1 MRTKC
6 RMPSK
11 YIWELNFFHTK
22 ITNFNCKTQADGYM
36 CIVVQAAG
44 SINPSAKCIS
54 LHSFIK
60 FASLAYLKLTSTF
73 GNCLVWVKS
82 QLEEIRSLDNYI
94 SHHRAWSVLLSQF
107 QTKHWTMNLRRG
119 LLSKFPKV
127 FVSLDFF
134 NRFKCPFVWMY
145 CKEQVIKLMRVKKWE
160 YDSIATV
167 VK

>member
-73 GNCLVWVKS
+73 GNCLVWVES

-94 SHHRAWSVLLSQF
+94 IEHEAYYFPNSRPSIEPWIYGGGGGTERLTDNYTIPKQRLFILPIYKYKYMYTSV
-107 QTKHWTMNLRRG
+107 
-119 LLSKFPKV
+119 
-127 FVSLDFF
+127 
-134 NRFKCPFVWMY
+134 FKNVL
-145 CKEQVIKLMRVKKWE
+145 IWE
-160 YDSIATV
+160 YI
-167 VK
+167 

>member
-54 LHSFIK
+54 LHSFK
-60 FASLAYLKLTSTF
+60 TFASLAYLKLTSTF

-119 LLSKFPKV
+119 GGAERLTDNYTIPKQRLFILPIYKYKYMYTSV
-127 FVSLDFF
+127 FKNVL
-134 NRFKCPFVWMY
+134 
-145 CKEQVIKLMRVKKWE
+145 IWE
-160 YDSIATV
+160 YI
-167 VK
+167 

>member
-1 MRTKC
+1 MDKKQNCPSGTNYEIAYLLGVFGVTFYYWLISVRTKC

-73 GNCLVWVKS
+73 GNYLVWVKS

-94 SHHRAWSVLLSQF
+94 SYHRAWSVLLSQF

-119 LLSKFPKV
+119 WGSR
-127 FVSLDFF
+127 DTD
-134 NRFKCPFVWMY
+134 R
-145 CKEQVIKLMRVKKWE
+145 
-160 YDSIATV
+160 
-167 VK
+167 